1 MKDKKG
7 IKTTNAFQKLL
18 NESNHKPN
26 NIWVNKGSEFY
37 NTLMKSWLQ
46 DNNIEMYSTH
56 NEGKSVITEIS
67 IRTFKNKIYKYM
79 TSVLKNVYIDKLDDQ
94 VNKYNTYYSTIKM
107 KLVNVNSK
115 TYIDFCKENNQKDHK
130 CKVGDHVRISKYK
143 NIFAK
148 GYTSNSSEEVFVIK
162 NLKTLCC

>member
-7 IKTTNAFQKLL
+7 IKATNAFQKLL
-18 NESNHKPN
+18 NESNHKAN

-46 DNNIEMYSTH
+46 DNNIEMYSAH

-79 TSVLKNVYIDKLDDQ
+79 NSVLKNVYIDKLDDQ

-115 TYIDFCKENNQKDHK
+115 TYIDFCKENNQKTINVK
-130 CKVGDHVRISKYK
+130 LV
-143 NIFAK
+143 
-148 GYTSNSSEEVFVIK
+148 TM
-162 NLKTLCC
+162 